1 MTSRIIQAFE
11 EDMIFSFTWRLV
23 YKSFGSFDSD
33 INFSSSRTLNWGF
46 NVLSSFQIW
55 GLNYTVAEQKNKAIA
70 QTIFRPIMSVKTYL
84 SISEIFRPPE
94 VKRHEWNSLSEKGD
108 RICQDAECG
117 QIQVLLPS
125 RKMGESW
132 LAGAVKMAKQWL
144 PPTRRC
150 LA

>member
-70 QTIFRPIMSVKTYL
+70 QTIFRPITSVKTYL

-94 VKRHEWNSLSEKGD
+94 VKQHEWKSVWKRWWNLPRYWVRTDSSLVAL
-108 RICQDAECG
+108 Q
-117 QIQVLLPS
+117 
-125 RKMGESW
+125 KMGESW